1 MPNSLYSSNQDLK
14 LSIESSANTSTC
26 TDIKCDTKDINEICC
41 YNLISKQR
49 EFLHTDTYM
58 LYYKNNK
65 EREETIDRMKLFYN
79 KFFQAYNVLPMKKI
93 NKEYNEKYF
102 NIFGIIPLELLPAS
116 YIPFNYKNYDINL
129 DRLKKGDIFFEE
141 DYKRVFLD
149 YKKLPDLPNKKY
161 ISEQDLKEYLVFC
174 LKEKLNNPKSI
185 FNAYSVTTMIII
197 LLILWFFIIIIL
209 LYILFYYYRD
219 IYSYILLFTTIILV
233 LFAIIWKMIYILNI
247 D

>member
-1 MPNSLYSSNQDLK
+1 MPNSLHSSTPN
-14 LSIESSANTSTC
+14 SSKC
-26 TDIKCDTKDINEICC
+26 LDIKCDVKDSEEICC
-41 YNLISKQR
+41 YNLISKQN

-58 LYYKNNK
+58 LDYKNNNN
-65 EREETIDRMKLFYN
+65 REDNIDRLKIFYN
-79 KFFQAYNVLPMKKI
+79 KLFQAYNVLPTKKI

-102 NIFGIIPLELLPAS
+102 NIFGFIPLELIPAS

-149 YKKLPDLPNKKY
+149 YNKHPDPGNEKYVSEEELKK
-161 ISEQDLKEYLVFC
+161 YLVFC
-174 LKEKLNNPKSI
+174 LKDKLNNPKSI
-185 FNAYSVTTMIII
+185 FNAYSVTTMTII
-197 LLILWFFIIIIL
+197 LLILWFLIIIML
-209 LYILFYYYRD
+209 LYILFYYYRE
-219 IYSYILLFTTIILV
+219 IYSYILLFITIILV

>member
-1 MPNSLYSSNQDLK
+1 MSAPATSATSAT
-14 LSIESSANTSTC
+14 LSKCLNE
-26 TDIKCDTKDINEICC
+26 KCDNNSIDNNCC
-41 YNLISKQR
+41 YNLISKQG

-58 LYYKNNK
+58 LDYKNNNKK
-65 EREETIDRMKLFYN
+65 EENIDRMKIFFNKLF
-79 KFFQAYNVLPMKKI
+79 QPYNVLPTQKI

-102 NIFGIIPLELLPAS
+102 NTFGLIPLELIPAS

-129 DRLKKGDIFFEE
+129 DRLKKGDIFTEE

-149 YKKLPDLPNKKY
+149 YNIHPDLPNTKY
-161 ISEQDLKEYLVFC
+161 ITETDLKEYLVFC
-174 LKEKLNNPKSI
+174 LKEKLNNPKTI
-185 FNAYSVTTMIII
+185 FNAYSVTTMVII
-197 LLILWFFIIIIL
+197 LLILWFFIIIMF

-219 IYSYILLFTTIILV
+219 IYEYILLFTIIILV

>member
-1 MPNSLYSSNQDLK
+1 MPKSFTPPDCLY
-14 LSIESSANTSTC
+14 
-26 TDIKCDTKDINEICC
+26 INCNVDDNNKCC
-41 YNLISKQR
+41 YNLISKQD

-58 LYYKNNK
+58 LDYKNNNK
-65 EREETIDRMKLFYN
+65 MEENFDRMKIFYN
-79 KFFQAYNVLPMKKI
+79 KLFQPYNVLPTLKI

-102 NIFGIIPLELLPAS
+102 NTFGIIPLELLPAS

-129 DRLKKGDIFFEE
+129 DRLKKGDIFTEE

-149 YKKLPDLPNKKY
+149 YNKHPDLPNTKY
-161 ISEQDLKEYLVFC
+161 VTDTHLKEYLVSC
-174 LKEKLNNPKSI
+174 LKDNLNNPKKI
-185 FNAYSVTTMIII
+185 FNAYSVTTMVII
-197 LLILWFFIIIIL
+197 LLILWFFIIIML

-219 IYSYILLFTTIILV
+219 IYEYILLFITIILV